1 MRLSYLFN
9 SAVPSHNAGSIQVIK
24 TCEGFIQN
32 NKEVFIITP
41 NTGLRTSI
49 KSFYDLKSTP
59 KRIKLKYFTQYPRGF
74 KYYIF
79 SILSVIKAIS
89 LKTDLFITRN
99 LFTLIILNILKKKTI
114 IEIHHD
120 LSNEGRIVRFIYRNF
135 KILNSR
141 NILRVIAITKPVKKF
156 LIQTLGVNENKI
168 KIIPSASSLRLKF
181 KPLKKKKKYR
191 IGYFGSLEKSKGLE
205 FIIKLAKIDKIND
218 YFVYGGKKDDI
229 DELNKTNN
237 FKNLYLNKF
246 VSYKNLK
253 YHLDK
258 MDVLIMP
265 SNKKKL
271 KSLGGVGNIA
281 KYTSPLKL
289 FDYLAAGKFIII
301 SDLKVFNE
309 IIRNNKH
316 CIVMKLDHFKWLKVI
331 QNIKNDLKNINVL
344 KRNALLLS
352 KQYTYKNRAK
362 LILDGLN

>member
-1 MRLSYLFN
+1 M
-9 SAVPSHNAGSIQVIK
+9 
-24 TCEGFIQN
+24 
-32 NKEVFIITP
+32 
-41 NTGLRTSI
+41 
-49 KSFYDLKSTP
+49 
-59 KRIKLKYFTQYPRGF
+59 
-74 KYYIF
+74 
-79 SILSVIKAIS
+79 
-89 LKTDLFITRN
+89 
-99 LFTLIILNILKKKTI
+99 
-114 IEIHHD
+114 
-120 LSNEGRIVRFIYRNF
+120 
-135 KILNSR
+135 
-141 NILRVIAITKPVKKF
+141 KKF

-229 DELNKTNN
+229 DELTKTNN

>member
-1 MRLSYLFN
+1 MRLTYLFN
-9 SAVPSHNAGSIQVIK
+9 SAVPSHNAGSTQVIK
-24 TCEGFIQN
+24 TCEGLIQHN
-32 NKEVFIITP
+32 NEVFIITP
-41 NTGLRTSI
+41 NTGLKKSL

-59 KRIKLKYFTQYPRGF
+59 KRIKLKYFTKHPQGI

-79 SILSVIKAIS
+79 SILSVIKAMS

-99 LFTLIILNILKKKTI
+99 LFTLIILNIFKKKTI

-120 LSNEGRIVRFIYRNF
+120 LSNEGRIVKFIYKNF
-135 KILNSR
+135 KILNSK

-156 LIQTLGVNENKI
+156 LIKTLGVNKNKI
-168 KIIPSASSLRLKF
+168 RIIPSASSLSLKF

-205 FIIKLAKIDKIND
+205 FIIKLAKIDKINN
-218 YFVYGGKKDDI
+218 YFIYGGKKNDI

-237 FKNLYLNKF
+237 VKNLFLNKF

-265 SNKKKL
+265 SNKRQL
-271 KSLGGVGNIA
+271 KSLGGIGNIA

-301 SDLKVFNE
+301 SDLKVFSE

-316 CIVMKLDHFKWLKVI
+316 CIVMTLDHLKWLKVI
-331 QNIKNDLKNINVL
+331 QNIKNNLKKINIL
-344 KRNALLLS
+344 KKNAMSLS
-352 KQYTYKNRAK
+352 KKYTYKNRAK
-362 LILDGLN
+362 LILSGLN